1 MYDDKNR
8 GSEDEAKKHYP
19 TIQEE
24 SDRRRQEVE
33 RTSQREDQGKEKDS
47 K

>member
-1 MYDDKNR
+1 MYDDKER
-8 GSEDEAKKHYP
+8 TGEGEAKKHYP

-33 RTSQREDQGKEKDS
+33 QTRQREDQGKDKDS